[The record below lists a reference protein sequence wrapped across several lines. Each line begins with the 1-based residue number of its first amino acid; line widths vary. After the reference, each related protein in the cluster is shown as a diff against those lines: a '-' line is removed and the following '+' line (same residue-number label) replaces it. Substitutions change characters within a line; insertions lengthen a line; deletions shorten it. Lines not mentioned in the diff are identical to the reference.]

1 LTTPKKVKRG
11 NHFKADYPNE
21 AFRLYNERK
30 KEQAILNKIQGKFKS
45 EAHRIE
51 YEKLNDE
58 ALKKSLE
65 NTQKKLDQKSR
76 EAFSPMRYD
85 REDYMPPAPIRK
97 PFRGYD
103 NFCDYDDGSVE
114 VDLSRSTGNSVIQE
128 PRFSSKVAE
137 SIWRLKN
144 KK

>member
-1 LTTPKKVKRG
+1 
-11 NHFKADYPNE
+11 
-21 AFRLYNERK
+21 
-30 KEQAILNKIQGKFKS
+30 
-45 EAHRIE
+45 
-51 YEKLNDE
+51 
-58 ALKKSLE
+58 
-65 NTQKKLDQKSR
+65 
-76 EAFSPMRYD
+76 MRYD

-114 VDLSRSTGNSVIQE
+114 VDLSKSTGNSVIQE

>member
-1 LTTPKKVKRG
+1 MDILRIA
-11 NHFKADYPNE
+11 FKNSAE
-21 AFRLYNERK
+21 
-30 KEQAILNKIQGKFKS
+30 
-45 EAHRIE
+45 
-51 YEKLNDE
+51 E

-103 NFCDYDDGSVE
+103 WVGSDDYDDGSVV
-114 VDLSRSTGNSVIQE
+114 VDVSRYSGASVISE
-128 PRFSSKVAE
+128 PRFKMISDDPVARH
-137 SIWRLKN
+137 SI
-144 KK
+144 

>member
-1 LTTPKKVKRG
+1 MH
-11 NHFKADYPNE
+11 NQY
-21 AFRLYNERK
+21 K
-30 KEQAILNKIQGKFKS
+30 KEQAILNKINGKFKS

-65 NTQKKLDQKSR
+65 NTQKKLEEKSK
-76 EAFSPMRYD
+76 EAFTPVRSYPTYD

-114 VDLSRSTGNSVIQE
+114 IDLSRSTGNSVIGE
-128 PRFSSKVAE
+128 PRFKSKVAE